1 MDTSLSGSGFNKL
14 TRKHQKSNNLNGV
27 KQMALEDGWQLT
39 CPCAL

>member
-14 TRKHQKSNNLNGV
+14 TRKHQKSNLNGV